1 MSPTTTPPPPHRDQD
16 LHKGTVEGTRPSD
29 EQQGNDNATA
39 LDDSGMPSD
48 PVAIAEDEI
57 GANEDQT
64 QG

>member
-1 MSPTTTPPPPHRDQD
+1 MSLTTPPPPHRDPD
-16 LHKGTVEGTRPSD
+16 IHKGAVEGTRPTD
-29 EQQGNDNATA
+29 EQYGNENGTA
-39 LDDSGMPSD
+39 LDENGMPND